1 MKIFGLP
8 QLEHH
13 HLLNGGGPDDE
24 GTPDGV
30 LHLLDAGVHV
40 LQGDGGCAGHPG
52 VAGEGLE
59 GHEKLLSE
67 THLWSTQF

>member
-24 GTPDGV
+24 WPPDGV

-40 LQGDGGCAGHPG
+40 VQGDSSGSHGAGVG
-52 VAGEGLE
+52 AAGRQVLAGN
-59 GHEKLLSE
+59 
-67 THLWSTQF
+67 